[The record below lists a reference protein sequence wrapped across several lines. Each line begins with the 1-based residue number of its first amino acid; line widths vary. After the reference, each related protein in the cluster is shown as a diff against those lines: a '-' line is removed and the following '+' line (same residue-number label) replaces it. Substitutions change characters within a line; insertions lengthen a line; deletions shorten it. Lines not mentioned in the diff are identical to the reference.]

1 MRKVGP
7 RLVMIMALNIANLV
21 DLITTLTALK
31 MGYVEGNILLNYL
44 MNISLELMI
53 FVKIAI
59 PLLISILLIYMTRKI
74 PFNNQVLSGAYMG
87 LVIGISFSAFIMVIV
102 SLHNILLL
110 NNYVK
115 ESGAIFL
122 ILSKIILA
130 II

>member
-1 MRKVGP
+1 
-7 RLVMIMALNIANLV
+7 
-21 DLITTLTALK
+21 
-31 MGYVEGNILLNYL
+31 
-44 MNISLELMI
+44 
-53 FVKIAI
+53 
-59 PLLISILLIYMTRKI
+59 MTRKI